1 MAHSKKILVL
11 GGGGFIGR
19 ALVNKLSTDQSAVIH
34 VADNFSRHNNKHQ
47 VFDEMETTGCERSVF
62 DVDLCDPVSFHQFDS
77 SYDEVYLLAAIVGV
91 GISNENPSKVLEINS
106 KIVVNFGEWLRRCE
120 LKRVVFSSSS
130 EVYAGAVDQGVA
142 SVPTDETV
150 LLSIQDISHPRFSY
164 AASKIFGEAA
174 IYAYAKDFG
183 FEPLVV
189 RYHNVYGP
197 EMGYEHVIPHL
208 VNRFSEFPDRFTIYG
223 PEQTRAFCYV
233 TDAVDATSLVMERG
247 VQGEIYHIG
256 SPVETSI
263 RVLTQMVGDIFGF
276 NGAYDVGEPYPGSVS
291 RRCPDISK
299 LKGLGFDPRV
309 TLDSGLH
316 RTVAWY
322 RHQAIR
328 T

>member
-1 MAHSKKILVL
+1 MAIQKILVL
-11 GGGGFIGR
+11 GGGGFIGS
-19 ALVNKLSTDQSAVIH
+19 ALVNKLSTDQSVVIH

-91 GISNENPSKVLEINS
+91 GISNENPSKVLEINT
-106 KIVVNFGEWLRRCE
+106 KIVINFGEWLQRCE

-164 AASKIFGEAA
+164 DG
-174 IYAYAKDFG
+174 
-183 FEPLVV
+183 
-189 RYHNVYGP
+189 
-197 EMGYEHVIPHL
+197 
-208 VNRFSEFPDRFTIYG
+208 
-223 PEQTRAFCYV
+223 YV
-233 TDAVDATSLVMERG
+233 TDAVDATSLVMEKG

-316 RTVAWY
+316 RTIAWY
-322 RHQAIR
+322 RNHEIGS
-328 T
+328 